1 MFIDRFEIKFVCDL
15 KIKNLKKIDQKFNRV
30 KNYKNSSKFG
40 EIDAVFICS
49 NPISHFK
56 IANYFLDNNVNVFV
70 EKPICDNLK
79 QFKYLKRKAKIKK
92 LILFEDLIFLHDA
105 KIKVIKTLVN
115 QKNFGSP
122 VVINSSRTNLGG
134 FQFNTNVL
142 DDLLSHDLSIIFY
155 LFKNILIKSNCIL
168 YKTVKGLPHSIAHL
182 TLLFSKKLLV
192 NLTLSWH
199 SPIKI
204 RQIDIVGSNKMLTY
218 DGLKEDE
225 SIKLLNKSFALN
237 NNKEFDY
244 RIGNIVSPNI
254 KKSPET
260 LISSILEFEKIV
272 LKKNSNHKYLSISE
286 KVLKAKEM
294 IKKNVHFY

>member
-1 MFIDRFEIKFVCDL
+1 MLKIGIVGIGNWGYKIFSRLKILDNRFEIKFVCDL

-155 LFKNILIKSNCIL
+155 LFK
-168 YKTVKGLPHSIAHL
+168 H
-182 TLLFSKKLLV
+182 
-192 NLTLSWH
+192 
-199 SPIKI
+199 
-204 RQIDIVGSNKMLTY
+204 
-218 DGLKEDE
+218 E
-225 SIKLLNKSFALN
+225 
-237 NNKEFDY
+237 
-244 RIGNIVSPNI
+244 
-254 KKSPET
+254 
-260 LISSILEFEKIV
+260 
-272 LKKNSNHKYLSISE
+272 
-286 KVLKAKEM
+286 
-294 IKKNVHFY
+294 